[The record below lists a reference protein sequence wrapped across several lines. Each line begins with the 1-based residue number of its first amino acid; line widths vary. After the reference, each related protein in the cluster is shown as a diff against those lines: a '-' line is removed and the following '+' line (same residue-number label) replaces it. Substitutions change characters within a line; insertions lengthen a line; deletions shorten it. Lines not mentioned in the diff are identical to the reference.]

1 MIAPATRLRAGAGL
15 GLTLWLVAGCA
26 VPWVDK
32 RAGLDTGRPA
42 ERSIPAA
49 RLGKPV
55 TEEEQAEVAGDPE
68 ASVLAL
74 LAVGRA
80 REVRVGLDGFR
91 QALLENNLQL
101 RVARLGPEMA
111 ATRVGAEFGRLDAT
125 LRASVSAV
133 QELEDASSNNRPT
146 EALESQYTGGEAGLS
161 LPLATGGSIDLA
173 ADVYSYETV
182 YLDGERRIDP
192 SEVAYPTNL
201 SATVTLPLLE
211 GAGYDANLGPIAV
224 AAIDERISVVDLRNL
239 LTNLLSS
246 SEQVYWQLVRAW
258 RALEIQST
266 MLDLAIQ
273 TVGDIEAL
281 ASGGVLPAFE
291 QDRAR
296 FTVSQ
301 RRAAVLRADF
311 ELRRAM
317 RAVKV
322 LMNRPDVPLD
332 AAVVVRPSSEVD
344 TRGLILDRTR
354 LAEVALQNRSELMR
368 ADLALRRDEV
378 RLAMARRAL
387 LPRLDLQGSIGGL
400 GIEENA
406 NRSIAGLLD
415 GEFPPSWS
423 VGLSFEVP
431 LGNRRARNDLQAA
444 QIARSRTEVQSRE
457 LQLEILQEVYD
468 AVDRIESVW
477 GEVAAYRRGE
487 HEAFRNLE
495 GVRELL
501 RMGSSS
507 ALEVSLA
514 IGDLSDARLA
524 LLDAEV
530 RYQVA
535 LIQLAEATGTALGR
549 QAVEVLP
556 PRPGQSDG
564 PGSRVSPGIGTGNR

>member
-1 MIAPATRLRAGAGL
+1 MKVPSRSFLAQVLIEVAL
-15 GLTLWLVAGCA
+15 LWVAGCA
-26 VPWVDK
+26 ASWVDK
-32 RAGLDTGRPA
+32 QAGVDAGPPR
-42 ERSIPAA
+42 EQSIPAA
-49 RLGKPV
+49 HLGTPRPDGRRA
-55 TEEEQAEVAGDPE
+55 TMAEDP
-68 ASVLAL
+68 APSVLTL
-74 LAVGRA
+74 LAAGQA
-80 REVRVGLDGFR
+80 RLVPLGLDRFR
-91 QALLENNLQL
+91 QDLLQNNLQL
-101 RVARLGPEMA
+101 QVARLGPEIA

-146 EALESQYTGGEAGLS
+146 EALESRYTGGEMGLS
-161 LPLATGGSIDLA
+161 LPLATGGSIDLG
-173 ADVYSYETV
+173 ADLYSYETV

-192 SEVAYPTNL
+192 SEKAYPTNL
-201 SATVTLPLLE
+201 SATITLPLLE

-246 SEQVYWQLVRAW
+246 SEQVYWQLVRSW
-258 RALEIQST
+258 RAMEIQST
-266 MLDLAIQ
+266 ILDLALQ
-273 TVGDIEAL
+273 TVADIEAL

-296 FTVSQ
+296 LTVSQ
-301 RRAAVLRADF
+301 RRAAVIQADF
-311 ELRRAM
+311 DLRRAM

-322 LMNRPDVPLD
+322 LVNRPDVPLD
-332 AAVVVRPSSEVD
+332 AGVVVQPSSKVD
-344 TRGLILDRTR
+344 TRGLVLDRAR
-354 LAEVALQNRSELMR
+354 LAEVALENRSELLR
-368 ADLALRRDEV
+368 ADLALRQDEV

-406 NRSIAGLLD
+406 TDSIERLLD

-423 VGLSFEVP
+423 VGLSFSVP
-431 LGNRRARNDLQAA
+431 LGNRTARSDLAAA
-444 QIARSRTEVQSRE
+444 QIARSRTEVQSRQI
-457 LQLEILQEVYD
+457 QLDVVQEVYD
-468 AVDRIESVW
+468 AVDRIETVW

-487 HEAFRNLE
+487 REALRNLK

-501 RMGSSS
+501 RLGASS

-514 IGDLSDARLA
+514 IGDLSDAQLA
-524 LLDAEV
+524 LLDSEI

-535 LIQLAEATGTALGR
+535 LIQLAQATGTALGR

-556 PRPGQSDG
+556 VRLEESGG
-564 PGSRVSPGIGTGNR
+564 